1 LNCNTKR
8 KGLQAKHINHK
19 LQMHGYLFLSLVF
32 MKVSVEKQHSFSIEL
47 ITCTIVS
54 QLDVLQDFDIMN
66 MKRSKVSPQ
75 HGQ

>member
-1 LNCNTKR
+1 
-8 KGLQAKHINHK
+8 
-19 LQMHGYLFLSLVF
+19 MHGYLFLSLVF